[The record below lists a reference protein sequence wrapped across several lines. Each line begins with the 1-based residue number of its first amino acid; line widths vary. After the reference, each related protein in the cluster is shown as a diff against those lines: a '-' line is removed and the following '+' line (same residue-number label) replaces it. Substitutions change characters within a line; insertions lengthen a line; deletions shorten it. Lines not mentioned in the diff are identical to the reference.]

1 MDLPEIVVEVANA
14 FAIPVIGSLESGSQ
28 LRCGSTYQWIFMKS
42 ILQVEHALRKSD
54 SHGRPLGAFVM
65 AGEPRRTPE
74 FFNGSMYCFQS
85 SAALAAVRLDW
96 LAKSGSLKP

>member
-1 MDLPEIVVEVANA
+1 
-14 FAIPVIGSLESGSQ
+14 
-28 LRCGSTYQWIFMKS
+28 MKS

-74 FFNGSMYCFQS
+74 FFNGSMYCFQR